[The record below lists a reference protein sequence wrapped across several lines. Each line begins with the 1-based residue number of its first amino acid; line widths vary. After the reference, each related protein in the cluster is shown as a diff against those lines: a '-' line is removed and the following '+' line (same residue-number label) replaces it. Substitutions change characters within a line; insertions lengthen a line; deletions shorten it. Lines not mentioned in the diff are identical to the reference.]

1 MPLVVVFA
9 HGLGAIASTH
19 KALPRQSY
27 GSKPSNSTGNPG
39 NPWKPSAATLP
50 TITRVHTICY
60 DDSLLS
66 VRNAEVEGSIP
77 STQLASLCAAITFDN
92 NRNAIYRYVFMGLQS

>member
-19 KALPRQSY
+19 KTMPRNSY
-27 GSKPSNSTGNPG
+27 GPKPSKSTGNAG

-50 TITRVHTICY
+50 TITRIHTICC
-60 DDSLLS
+60 DDSLRS

-77 STQLASLCAAITFDN
+77 SAQLASLYAATTFDN
-92 NRNAIYRYVFMGLQS
+92 NRSAIYRYVFLGLQS